1 MGAYDVPDPNK
12 VIRFD
17 DLATFVAHYHGI
29 AKGKATRIAFYVGYA
44 KFLEKHPE
52 WQGRITYTH
61 LAKACEWGVKNRRG
75 RVTGISFLLYFLDEM
90 VSSGALPEL
99 EAQTEKEDL
108 EDQFYSILAIEDD
121 PKWRSYLISTQGK
134 LREQAITEWKQEHSG

>member
-17 DLATFVAHYHGI
+17 ELATFVAHYHGI
-29 AKGKATRIAFYVGYA
+29 PKGKSTRIAFYKGYA
-44 KFLEKHPE
+44 KFLEKYPQ
-52 WQGRITYTH
+52 WQGRIAYTH
-61 LAKACEWGVKNRRG
+61 LAKACEWGVKHRKG
-75 RVTGISFLLYFLDEM
+75 RVSGLSFLLYWIDEM
-90 VSSGALPEL
+90 VASGALPEL
-99 EAQTEKEDL
+99 EENTEKEDL

-134 LREQAITEWKQEHSG
+134 LREQAITEWKQERNG